1 MLLTSMKNDD
11 GTYKKSYS
19 LHEHRF
25 MYILG
30 WVNGLATKRLLVVYY
45 TGTGNTKRM
54 AEEIG
59 KGAERLGVNV
69 EVKSVEEC
77 GLSDLAEA
85 DGIVIGSPTYF
96 SNVSWQVKKLID
108 ESITL
113 YRREHQLRDKVGG
126 CFTSSGTRR
135 DGKDCIRMLELA
147 LGFHHKLRIVPGI
160 IRASGDKDEK
170 TNKMC
175 QQYGIRIAKQIL

>member
-1 MLLTSMKNDD
+1 VK
-11 GTYKKSYS
+11 
-19 LHEHRF
+19 R
-25 MYILG
+25 
-30 WVNGLATKRLLVVYY
+30 LATKQLLVTYY
-45 TGTGNTKRM
+45 TGTGSTKRM

-59 KGAERLGVNV
+59 KGAERIGVKV

-77 GLSDLAEA
+77 GLNDLAEA

-96 SNVSWQVKKLID
+96 SNVAWQVKKLID

-113 YRREHQLRDKVGG
+113 YRKGHQLRDKVGG

-147 LGFHHKLRIVPGI
+147 FGFHHRLKMIPGI
-160 IRASGDKDEK
+160 ITVSGDREEEVSKV
-170 TNKMC
+170 C
-175 QQYGIRIAKQIL
+175 QQYGMEIATRILS